1 MALGFNR
8 GIYQLKTTINYYP
21 ENKKQITE
29 QQQCWRGNLIQPSD
43 LLVAIQNDFY
53 TVNPHRKI
61 THIKGNIWN
70 N

>member
-8 GIYQLKTTINYYP
+8 GIYQLKTTINYCP

-29 QQQCWRGNLIQPSD
+29 QCWRGNLIQPSD
-43 LLVAIQNDFY
+43 LLVTIQNDFY
-53 TVNPHRKI
+53 TVNPRRNI
-61 THIKGNIWN
+61 TYIKNNIWN